1 MTTVLGIPQI
11 SQELLD
17 DLDRVG
23 RRHERWTVPAYLEL
37 TGNYLV
43 EFVRGRLEILPM
55 PTMRHQ
61 VLASRMYD
69 AVRAAAPPG
78 SLVLF
83 AGTRVKVTEETFRE
97 PDVLYIPPELR
108 AASPNEYATG
118 VALVV
123 EVVSESNRDHDFE
136 TKRAEYASAGIPEYW
151 IVDPDER
158 QVTVLTLRGDGYA
171 THGLFEDGAEAT
183 SLLLLTLK
191 VDVSALFAD

>member
-1 MTTVLGIPQI
+1 MTTVLGVPQI
-11 SQELLD
+11 SQELLE

-23 RRHERWTVPAYLEL
+23 RKYARWTVPAYLEL
-37 TGNYLV
+37 GGNYLV

-69 AVRAAAPPG
+69 AVRGAAPPQG
-78 SLVLF
+78 LVLF
-83 AGTRVKVTEETFRE
+83 AGTRVKVAEDAFRE

-108 AASPNEYATG
+108 PTARNEYAER

-123 EVVSESNRDHDFE
+123 EVVSESNRDHDLE
-136 TKRAEYASAGIPEYW
+136 TKRAEYADAGIPEYW
-151 IVDPDER
+151 IVDPEER

-171 THGLFEDGAEAT
+171 THGLFEDGSVAT
-183 SLLLLTLK
+183 SLMLPGLK
-191 VDVSALFAD
+191 VDVAALFAA